1 MLYKIEKG
9 GGIRMREVNRNK
21 ALMAIFLNMLIFT
34 FIAGCATD
42 IQSERET
49 PTEKPQIIQESRETA
64 ISLYYDFKDVPVP
77 KEMDI
82 KKEKSFVFQTTEFT
96 TGVLTFSGNV
106 ESDSLIKF
114 FNIKMPEDG
123 WRLLSSFKSPKNI
136 LFFQKENRFCI
147 ITIISKTF
155 TTDLEI
161 IVTPSFQSS

>member
-1 MLYKIEKG
+1 
-9 GGIRMREVNRNK
+9 MREVNLK
-21 ALMAIFLNMLIFT
+21 KVLMAIFLNMLILI

-49 PTEKPQIIQESRETA
+49 PTEKPQIVQESVETA

-77 KEMDI
+77 KELDI
-82 KKEKSFVFQTTEFT
+82 KKEKSFVFQTTGFT

-106 ESDSLIKF
+106 ESDSLIRF

-123 WRLLSSFKSPKNI
+123 WRLLGSLKSPKNI

-147 ITIISKTF
+147 IIIVSKTF
-155 TTDLEI
+155 STNVEI
-161 IVTPSFQSS
+161 LVTPSFKKS

>member
-1 MLYKIEKG
+1 
-9 GGIRMREVNRNK
+9 MREVNLK
-21 ALMAIFLNMLIFT
+21 KVLMAIFLNMLILI

-49 PTEKPQIIQESRETA
+49 PTEKPQIVQESVETA

-77 KEMDI
+77 KELDI
-82 KKEKSFVFQTTEFT
+82 KKEKSFVFQTTGFT

-106 ESDSLIKF
+106 ESDSLISF
-114 FNIKMPEDG
+114 FNNKMPEDG
-123 WRLLSSFKSPKNI
+123 WRLLSSFRSIKNI

-155 TTDLEI
+155 TTNVEI
-161 IVTPSFQSS
+161 LVTPSFQSGS